1 VSAAMALVER
11 GLVPDAVVRAG
22 IRSFLR
28 RRLRGEDE
36 ARTRAFVEEMGR
48 SPVAV
53 ETGAANRQH
62 YEVPPAF
69 FLAVLG
75 PRLKYSSCLYGDGAE
90 DLAAAEEA
98 MLALTAARA
107 GLGDGQEI
115 LDLGCG
121 WGSMSLYAAERF
133 PGSRV
138 LGVSNSA
145 PQREFILARARE
157 RGLSNVEIVT
167 ADVNTFEPGR
177 TFDRAVSV
185 EMLEHVRN
193 HGVLFGRIASW
204 LRPGGRLFVHVFCH
218 ARHAYPFETD
228 GEDDWMGR
236 HFFTGGIMPSED
248 LLPGTDRD
256 LVVEER
262 WRVDGRH
269 YARTSEDWLRN
280 VDARRPAALA
290 ALAEVHGRDG
300 AALALRRWR
309 IFFMACAEL
318 FAFHGGS
325 EWFVAHYRFRPR
337 AEAAR

>member
-1 VSAAMALVER
+1 VSAGLALAER
-11 GLVPDAVVRAG
+11 GLLPDALVRAG
-22 IRSFLR
+22 IRGLLR
-28 RRLRGEDE
+28 DRLRGESD
-36 ARTRAFVEEMGR
+36 ARTAAFVEEMRR

-53 ETGAANRQH
+53 ETRAANEQH

-75 PRLKYSSCLYGDGAE
+75 PRLKYSSCLYEGGTAK
-90 DLAAAEEA
+90 LAAAEEA
-98 MLALTAARA
+98 MLALTAERA
-107 GLGDGQEI
+107 GLADGQEV

-121 WGSMSLYAAERF
+121 WGSMSLWAAERF
-133 PGSRV
+133 PRSRI

-157 RGLSNVEIVT
+157 RGLGNLEIVT
-167 ADVNTFEPGR
+167 ADVNGFAPGR
-177 TFDRAVSV
+177 TFDRVVSV

-193 HGVLFGRIASW
+193 HEALFGRIATW

-218 ARHAYPFETD
+218 ARFAYPFETD

-248 LLPGTDRD
+248 LLPSVGRD
-256 LVVEER
+256 LACEER

-280 VDARRPAALA
+280 LDARRAEALA
-290 ALAEVHGRDG
+290 ALVPLHGEEG
-300 AALALRRWR
+300 APLALRRWR

-318 FAFHGGS
+318 FAYRGGA
-325 EWFVAHYRFRPR
+325 EWFVAHYRFRRR
-337 AEAAR
+337 AEGSA

>member
-90 DLAAAEEA
+90 DLPAAEEA
-98 MLALTAARA
+98 MLGLTAARA
-107 GLGDGQEI
+107 GLADGQEI

-157 RGLSNVEIVT
+157 RGLGNLEIVT
-167 ADVNTFEPGR
+167 ADVNGFEPGR
-177 TFDRAVSV
+177 TFDRVVSV
-185 EMLEHVRN
+185 EMFEHVRN
-193 HGVLFGRIASW
+193 HGILLGRIAGW

-218 ARHAYPFETD
+218 ARFAYPFETE
-228 GEDDWMGR
+228 GEDNWMGR

-248 LLPGTDRD
+248 LLPGLDRD

-280 VDARRPAALA
+280 LDARREEALA
-290 ALAEVHGRDG
+290 ALPGPD

-318 FAFHGGS
+318 FAFRGGT

-337 AEAAR
+337 